1 MDRHV
6 LRMIGRWG
14 ALVLVGGFLALGC
27 STTQPASEAPSIV
40 PPDTLPRPPTGRLS
54 GMEVGLDS
62 IRLEPMPPALLRTP
76 RADSLRR
83 LRQAVRAREPGF
95 DRPQPTLRDTASA
108 SRAYVDAD
116 SLSAFT
122 RNAERLQELMGDV
135 LVRQDST
142 RVRSRRALRFMERSE
157 TVFTDQVRIV
167 ERGDTLW
174 ADTVRY
180 DQRRKIG
187 YARGNVRLS
196 DGDVTVLAPRADY
209 YNDEK
214 YAVFPD
220 TITLVDSSRTLR
232 ASAGE
237 YFSDAKRAE
246 FYGHVRLND
255 DETRIRSD
263 SLTYYRADSVSLA
276 YGNVFIKRGP
286 QEPSATG
293 EQRERTYLFGQR
305 ARLESA
311 RDYSRVEGQALLL
324 QVRTDSAGTPSD
336 TLMVRS
342 HTMEATR
349 ADTLRRLVAVDSV
362 RVWQSDLGAAADSTV
377 YDRIPAPDTAA
388 ASPPP
393 YEEIRLYQQPIT
405 WFERNQVTGDTI
417 RVVVRNRSI
426 DSVYVTA
433 NAFAAQLDTAS
444 QRIQQLKG
452 RRMTAAFRNDSLRR
466 LVARPNAQT
475 VYFRTAEDG
484 TLDGAGQTSG
494 DRIVMDFRRGTLA
507 KARVYSGVQLRS
519 WKGENVPQNLALDG
533 LRWQPDRRPT
543 KDEFL
548 RQPRVRTHLPSFGRP
563 PIVVADSLRPDS
575 LAPSRSPLPYDTLQT
590 VPATPPDTARTTR
603 PSPPGSRTG
612 SGRKP
617 AGGAPSN
624 RSERPSRSP
633 EPSRDPS

>member
-1 MDRHV
+1 MDRRA
-6 LRMIGRWG
+6 LRTIGRWG
-14 ALVLVGGFLALGC
+14 ALVLVGAFLTLGC
-27 STTQPASEAPSIV
+27 ATTQPASEAPSSVQIGTLAA
-40 PPDTLPRPPTGRLS
+40 PPQQVVFVTEG
-54 GMEVGLDS
+54 ELDS
-62 IRLEPMPPALLRTP
+62 VRLEPLPPALLRTS

-83 LRQAVRAREPGF
+83 LRQARRAREPEF
-95 DRPQPTLRDTASA
+95 ERPRPTPRDTASE

-122 RNAERLQELMGDV
+122 RNDERLQELLGSV

-142 RVRSRRALRFMERSE
+142 RLRSRRALRFLERSE
-157 TVFTDQVRIV
+157 TVFTNQVRIV

-187 YARGNVRLS
+187 YARGNVRLT

-220 TITLVDSSRTLR
+220 TITLVDSRRTLR

-237 YFSDAKRAE
+237 YFSDAERAE
-246 FYGHVRLND
+246 FYGRVHLND
-255 DETRIRSD
+255 DGTAVRSD

-276 YGNVFIKRGP
+276 YGDVFIERGP
-286 QEPSATG
+286 QGPSVAG

-311 RDYSRVEGQALLL
+311 RDYSRVEGQALLI

-342 HTMEATR
+342 STMEATR

-362 RVWQSDLGAAADSTV
+362 RVWQSNLGATADSTV

-388 ASPPP
+388 STTPP

-405 WFERNQVTGDTI
+405 WFEQNQVTGDTI

-466 LVARPNAQT
+466 LVAQPNAQT
-475 VYFRTAEDG
+475 VYFRTGEDG
-484 TLDGAGQTSG
+484 TLEGAGQTSG
-494 DRIVMDFRRGTLA
+494 DRIVMDFQGGTLS
-507 KARVYSGVQLRS
+507 KARVYSGIQLRS

-533 LRWQPDRRPT
+533 LRWQPEWRPT
-543 KDEFL
+543 KAEFV
-548 RQPRVRTHLPSFGRP
+548 RQQRVRDRLPAFGRP
-563 PIVVADSLRPDS
+563 PLVRADSLRPDS
-575 LAPSRSPLPYDTLQT
+575 LAPSRPPLPYDTLQT
-590 VPATPPDTARTTR
+590 VPATPPDTAR
-603 PSPPGSRTG
+603 SV
-612 SGRKP
+612 
-617 AGGAPSN
+617 
-624 RSERPSRSP
+624 RSERGPSSESGANPPR
-633 EPSRDPS
+633 